1 MQFSL
6 KYRPKKF
13 SEVIGHGYLISALK
27 NSVILNRVPNA
38 LIFSGPKGVGK
49 TSISRIFAKALN
61 CPNFTVLK
69 DVCNECSGCV
79 TIQGSKALDYIEID
93 AASHRGIDEIRS
105 LEKVI
110 SLKNFSL
117 NYKVIVLDESHMIT
131 LQAWNALLK
140 TIEELPQNIKII
152 LATTDSDKLPPT
164 IISRCQRFDF
174 NSLSKKHITDNL
186 KKICNEEKI
195 SFSENVLNRIAHYSK
210 GSLRDA
216 QILLEQVFVVNNAV
230 NDVDTLFN
238 ILGTCKD
245 DDIAELFDYI
255 VSSDSKKVFD
265 WLDKNL
271 PTIYNINAFCDE
283 LLDYVDKLICQK
295 YIDKPIDGSN
305 MYQFKIKSQID
316 KLDIEKLILISK
328 ILLELK
334 SKLYYF
340 DNTELLVKT
349 FLLKLS
355 MVDNFVDLTALQN
368 LQVDK
373 VVSSV
378 QGKVDVKIDKKKD
391 DFYQK
396 SDVEEV
402 VVQDN
407 APISPVQKEEWND
420 SWVKILL
427 EVKNKH
433 ILTYNMLKTAKL
445 LEMNDKLIKL
455 GYTNKNNEQFYF
467 KKDKAIE
474 TLKNSIYKITGKRLE
489 IVFEM
494 MDNKIIEEFMGDK
507 SFEKFFNTFK
517 GKVEIE

>member
-6 KYRPKKF
+6 KYRPRKF
-13 SEVIGHGYLISALK
+13 AEVIGHDYLISALK
-27 NSVILNRVPNA
+27 NAIILKRVPNA

-61 CPNFTVLK
+61 CPNFPVLK
-69 DVCNECSGCV
+69 DVCNECSSCV
-79 TIQGSKALDYIEID
+79 AIQNSKALDYIEID
-93 AASHRGIDEIRS
+93 AASHRGIEEVRN

-117 NYKVIVLDESHMIT
+117 SYKVIVLDESHMIT
-131 LQAWNALLK
+131 SAAWNALLK
-140 TIEELPQNIKII
+140 TLEEPPQNIKIV

-164 IISRCQRFDF
+164 IISRCQKFDF
-174 NSLSKKHITDNL
+174 SPLSKKHIVDSL
-186 KKICNEEKI
+186 KKICSEEKI
-195 SFSENVLNRIAHYSK
+195 SFSENVLERIAHYSK

-216 QILLEQVFVVNNAV
+216 QILLEQVFVVNNTV
-230 NDVDTLFN
+230 NDVNTLFN

-271 PTIYNINAFCDE
+271 SNIYNISAFCDE

-295 YIDKPIDGSN
+295 YMDRPIEGSN
-305 MYQFKIKSQID
+305 IYQFKIKSQID

-340 DNTELLVKT
+340 DNSELLVKT
-349 FLLKLS
+349 FLLKLA
-355 MVDNFVDLTALQN
+355 MVDNFMDIETFHKAGSEEILSGSEGKT
-368 LQVDK
+368 DMK
-373 VVSSV
+373 VIR
-378 QGKVDVKIDKKKD
+378 GKD

-396 SDVEEV
+396 TDIMEV
-402 VVQDN
+402 
-407 APISPVQKEEWND
+407 AKESEPPSTVPRGENND
-420 SWVKILL
+420 AWLKILL
-427 EVKNKH
+427 EIKNKH
-433 ILTYNMLKTAKL
+433 MLTYNMLKNTKL
-445 LEMNDKLIKL
+445 LEMNDKFVKL
-455 GYTNKNNEQFYF
+455 GYTNKHNEQFYF
-467 KKDKAIE
+467 RKDKATEI
-474 TLKNSIYKITGKRLE
+474 LKNSIYKVTGKRLE
-489 IVFEM
+489 VVFEM
-494 MDNKIIEEFMGDK
+494 MDNKIIEELMENK